1 MARAQSNPDPIA
13 EVRQYLSGVAKS
25 LVDRLYG
32 AEGPP
37 LGTTLSCLEQTIES
51 VRTAL
56 CEQMLHLALSRQS
69 LTCSSAPPEAVCC
82 PTCQRPTEARDPE
95 PRVVTTDVGRAHWL
109 EPHHFCPKCR
119 KAFFPS
125 VARPR
130 P

>member
-1 MARAQSNPDPIA
+1 MARAHSNPDGIA
-13 EVRQYLSGVAKS
+13 EVRQYVMGVAKS

-32 AEGPP
+32 GDGPA
-37 LGTTLSCLEQTIES
+37 LGTTISSLEQTIEL

-56 CEQMLHLALSRQS
+56 SEQMLHLALSRQS
-69 LTCSSAPPEAVCC
+69 LACSSAPPESVCC
-82 PTCQRPTEARDPE
+82 PTCQRPTEACDPE
-95 PRVVTTDVGRAHWL
+95 PRVVTTAVGRADWL
-109 EPHHFCPKCR
+109 EPHHFCHNCR